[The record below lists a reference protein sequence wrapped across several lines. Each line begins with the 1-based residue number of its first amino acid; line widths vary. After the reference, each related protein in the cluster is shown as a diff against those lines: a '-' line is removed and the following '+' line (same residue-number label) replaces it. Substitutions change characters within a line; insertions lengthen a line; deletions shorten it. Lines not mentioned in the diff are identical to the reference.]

1 MKRYYSILRPVSIG
15 TFPKKGAVSIRNFDS
30 RQYIESIHHEA
41 WGYIEYLDT
50 ELTDQECRQYD
61 LIEEDISVCP

>member
-30 RQYIESIHHEA
+30 RQYIESIGREA
-41 WGYIEYLDT
+41 WGYVEYLDEVLT
-50 ELTDQECRQYD
+50 EKECSQYD
-61 LIEEDISVCP
+61 LVEEDISVCP